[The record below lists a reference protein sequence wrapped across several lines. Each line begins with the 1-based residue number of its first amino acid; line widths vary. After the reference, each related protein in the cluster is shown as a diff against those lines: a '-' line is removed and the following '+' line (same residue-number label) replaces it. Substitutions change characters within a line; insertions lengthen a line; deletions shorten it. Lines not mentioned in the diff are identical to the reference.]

1 MTYDEKK
8 AEVKQ
13 KIVALFEEFGGLA
26 SNGYDDPDPAGFAG
40 EIDKLYME
48 LWNWYL
54 QHSGREY

>member
-1 MTYDEKK
+1 MTYAEKEQ
-8 AEVKQ
+8 EVKAA
-13 KIVALFEEFGGLA
+13 VTELFEEFGGLA

-48 LWNWYL
+48 LWNWDL